1 MWQEFESFLDVYEN
15 FFYKNASGCRHR
27 ESEFFFCLDQLVNIS
42 LDSVYTMEYYQ
53 TINVSFTSFFISIG
67 PYLYAI
73 NKQKPDGRTQLFSM
87 DTIDSQTLQHPYS
100 EMLLPCWRVGD
111 IVLPPL
117 NLLFGSDRS
126 GGSRHYSFS
135 YDPIQQVFPHVANKW
150 NHCARPIGNL
160 FCVWELNNTPSIF
173 VY

>member
-42 LDSVYTMEYYQ
+42 LDSVYTMEYYE

-100 EMLLPCWRVGD
+100 EMLLPC
-111 IVLPPL
+111 
-117 NLLFGSDRS
+117 
-126 GGSRHYSFS
+126 
-135 YDPIQQVFPHVANKW
+135 
-150 NHCARPIGNL
+150 
-160 FCVWELNNTPSIF
+160 
-173 VY
+173 